1 MATDRTAKVTWA
13 GSLMEGAGQIEGV
26 DSGAFGP
33 LDVTWASRAESPEGR
48 TSPEE
53 LIAAAWA
60 SCFSMALSHGLAGA
74 GTPAER
80 LEASVTVTFQPGEG
94 ITKGAIVVV
103 GTVPGVD
110 HDAFVE
116 ARRGRE
122 GQLPRLEGAHRGPRG
137 HARRDARELRSK
149 GLAPKVPDPSVRLQG
164 HDRLALATRHW
175 GTGTCGASP
184 LTMAPWQASNS
195 WRTSSSARTRSS
207 RSGWPIRPST
217 RTAARRPSSGGA

>member
-13 GSLMEGAGQIEGV
+13 GSLMEGEGRIEGV
-26 DSGAFGP
+26 GSGAFGP
-33 LDVTWASRAESPEGR
+33 LDVTWASRADSPEGR

-60 SCFSMALSHGLAGA
+60 SCFSMALSHALAGA

-110 HDAFVE
+110 HDALRGV
-116 ARRGRE
+116 RRGRE
-122 GQLPRLEGAHRGPRG
+122 GRLPRLEGAHRGPRG
-137 HARRDARELRSK
+137 HPRRDARDLRVWHRQ
-149 GLAPKVPDPSVRLQG
+149 VPDPRI
-164 HDRLALATRHW
+164 
-175 GTGTCGASP
+175 P
-184 LTMAPWQASNS
+184 
-195 WRTSSSARTRSS
+195 
-207 RSGWPIRPST
+207 
-217 RTAARRPSSGGA
+217 